1 MALKKCLRCRFFRI
15 FSSIVYI
22 MGIYQ
27 LFSLF
32 KEDGQTYLINHPNK
46 KHIKNDSYGIQFPFF
61 LSKFASLYYC
71 ILQSFMLH
79 YFNIFLEIRLRVESV
94 HPQVAALKI
103 SIILCTRFFC
113 ISGEFSSIDTAVCF
127 SSIFRFSFSP
137 IPIPMSL
144 QFQLSLSV
152 SCCRL
157 MKFYF
162 GTQQSLSVDVHA
174 YFRFQLFNYNFLQ
187 FYF

>member
-1 MALKKCLRCRFFRI
+1 MYISWTFISYFLFLKKM
-15 FSSIVYI
+15 V
-22 MGIYQ
+22 
-27 LFSLF
+27 
-32 KEDGQTYLINHPNK
+32 KYLINHPNK
-46 KHIKNDSYGIQFPFF
+46 KHIKNDSSGIQFPFF
-61 LSKFASLYYC
+61 LSKFASLYNC

-79 YFNIFLEIRLRVESV
+79 YFNIFLEIPLRVESV

-144 QFQLSLSV
+144 
-152 SCCRL
+152 
-157 MKFYF
+157 
-162 GTQQSLSVDVHA
+162 
-174 YFRFQLFNYNFLQ
+174 
-187 FYF
+187 